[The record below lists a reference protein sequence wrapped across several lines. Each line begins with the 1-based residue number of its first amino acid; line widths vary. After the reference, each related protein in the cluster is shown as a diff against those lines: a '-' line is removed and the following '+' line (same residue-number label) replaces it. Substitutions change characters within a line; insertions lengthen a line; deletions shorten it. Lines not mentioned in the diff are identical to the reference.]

1 MGGLA
6 KKMPITT
13 TAWILSTLA
22 LCGVPFFSGF
32 FSKDEIIDNAH
43 YQGYTIFWIVGL
55 VGAFMTTAYM
65 TRATYLTFFGKPR
78 GAAAG
83 EHHDEHGHA
92 DAHADAHAAHDDHAD
107 HGHDAHGAHDDHASH
122 AKPAFG
128 IAGESPILLV
138 FPLIVLG
145 FLAVVSGYINAAPF
159 HIEKFLEW
167 VEPRASEFAP
177 KIDHAVFTWAKAA
190 PSIILV
196 VLGFVISLLL
206 CKAVFGEAD
215 SKLKG
220 LTQRNRV
227 LGAGHRFLVNK
238 YYLDDLYEKV
248 IVHAVAYPI
257 AQAAYW
263 FNQHVLDGIVNAV
276 GKGGRRT
283 GEWVYKYVDQGA
295 IDGLAVNGS
304 GKAARGTGGALRPLQ
319 SGKVNQYGALLFGAA
334 AIGALVLV
342 IVNI

>member
-1 MGGLA
+1 VL
-6 KKMPITT
+6 
-13 TAWILSTLA
+13 
-22 LCGVPFFSGF
+22 
-32 FSKDEIIDNAH
+32 
-43 YQGYTIFWIVGL
+43 
-55 VGAFMTTAYM
+55 
-65 TRATYLTFFGKPR
+65 
-78 GAAAG
+78 
-83 EHHDEHGHA
+83 HG
-92 DAHADAHAAHDDHAD
+92 
-107 HGHDAHGAHDDHASH
+107 
-122 AKPAFG
+122 KPAFG
-128 IAGESPILLV
+128 IVGESPILLV

-177 KIDHAVFTWAKAA
+177 AIDHATFSWAKAM
-190 PSIILV
+190 PSILLV
-196 VLGFVISLLL
+196 ALGFVVSLLIS
-206 CKAVFGEAD
+206 KAVFGEAD

-220 LTQRNRV
+220 LTERNRL
-227 LGAGHRFLVNK
+227 LGAGHKFLVNK
-238 YYLDDLYEKV
+238 LYLDDLYEKV
-248 IVHAVAYPI
+248 IVHGVAHPI

-263 FNQHVLDGIVNAV
+263 INQNVLDGIVNTV
-276 GKGGRRT
+276 GKGGRKT
-283 GEWVYKYVDQGA
+283 GDWIYKYVDQGA